1 MRAIFQI
8 AVLPPTSSSLLYKC
22 GTVIV
27 VRIGDLR
34 GLVPYYWFLM
44 SKQDPLDRHEMG
56 F

>member
-8 AVLPPTSSSLLYKC
+8 AVLPPTSSSLLLSAALSLLC
-22 GTVIV
+22 A
-27 VRIGDLR
+27 GDLR

-56 F
+56 L